1 MSLHLHLRRW
11 SYHCNVISLLVKLR
25 IKSVP
30 SGCSNQ
36 INYFKKLVLRY
47 SCFPNKLII
56 IINVI
61 LDYVERMSYRSVR
74 VEGKSVKHHYLVI
87 CSGNISV
94 LLRKGGRI
102 LGVVILIFHKSF
114 QNVSYVFVATVQWG
128 PSVWKNRTYGNSWLI
143 CFWLTITSRH
153 RKVSRF
159 YMII

>member
-1 MSLHLHLRRW
+1 M
-11 SYHCNVISLLVKLR
+11 
-25 IKSVP
+25 P

-94 LLRKGGRI
+94 LLRKGGRV

-114 QNVSYVFVATVQWG
+114 QNGSYVFVATVQWG
-128 PSVWKNRTYGNSWLI
+128 PSV
-143 CFWLTITSRH
+143 
-153 RKVSRF
+153 
-159 YMII
+159 